1 MADKQWSDLGE
12 HWQEKHVIKTDG
24 SATIMTRKA
33 GQESEY
39 PHDTSFLD
47 ENGETS
53 GLHSSQS
60 KSEHENGIP
69 NPSFWLQDDV
79 YKSLIDNE
87 SVEKQHQ
94 EDLQKLGDDYQN
106 SLQQSE
112 NKTEL
117 LTEHINNEQFREQFQ
132 ALTDE
137 YQNANKET
145 EITTEHIES
154 ASSEFEGERENT

>member
-1 MADKQWSDLGE
+1 MAEKKWTNLGDNYE
-12 HWQEKHVIKTDG
+12 QKHVTKSDG
-24 SATIMTRKA
+24 SQTLMTRKA

-39 PHDTSFLD
+39 PHDTSFLE

-112 NKTEL
+112 NNTEL
-117 LTEHINNEQFREQFQ
+117 LTEPINNEQFREQFQ

-137 YQNANKET
+137 YQNANKGT

-154 ASSEFEGERENT
+154 ASSEFEGEHENT